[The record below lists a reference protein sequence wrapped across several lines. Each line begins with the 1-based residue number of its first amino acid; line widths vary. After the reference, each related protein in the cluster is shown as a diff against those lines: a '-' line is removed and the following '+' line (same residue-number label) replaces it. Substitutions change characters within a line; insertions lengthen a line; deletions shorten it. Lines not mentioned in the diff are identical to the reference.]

1 MKKRKKP
8 IALFLIMSMVIM
20 LIFPTGSPVSFARKK
35 TVKLKK
41 ITLNYS
47 TYKLQKGKSLKLKA
61 SFKPKK
67 TTQKKIQWKSSKKSV
82 AKVSKKGVVKA
93 LKVGKTTITAKVKG
107 TKKKA
112 VCKVQVV
119 LSKNDGSGN
128 YSNNSDNPAQPDAPL
143 NPSGPNGIT
152 PTETPGSS
160 IHTTSA
166 PRETDPSIP
175 GVTPT
180 APIDPS
186 ETPAIGNTEPPTKV
200 PTKAPTKAPTK
211 EPTKAPTKAPAHVPT
226 KVPASPS
233 SSPKYERPDVT
244 APPVKYLD
252 LTAEGTIHN
261 ETAAGATIVNN
272 PDGSVTVSFLKQ
284 YAALNFYLPDNAQ
297 NYYSNYKSIVLTYT
311 SEGGNLGHALYD
323 TNMAGPENTNA
334 GKHPDWGKKIV
345 ESKTE
350 KTIVFSVTNDCIGGC
365 IRGFQIFCP
374 DEVQTGKP
382 ITITIRSIAFSDKE
396 NPTAEDL
403 KPAGTPVPTATP
415 TEKPTLPP
423 LITREPGA
431 YGINGPVNQGND
443 IVWDSVTFGSYFQ
456 SLYEPETAAAS
467 PIDGEEYTDSNG
479 TVMVYKGGSYY
490 KKEPITW
497 RVLSVNGDDAL
508 IVSEQ
513 NLDTLAYNEQNCS
526 SVTWQDSGIRQWLNE
541 EFYSRAFT
549 DQEKSTILAQV
560 SDTVTDQVYLLSAD
574 EVKKMDYGFAIH
586 HENKSA
592 TRQAKNTAYAQKNGA
607 WTNSESEYAG
617 NGWWWLRD
625 IGSLPFDAAY
635 VGSEGFTDCSGFIAV
650 NTGGGV
656 RPALHINLTSASWT
670 AGDKITVGSAEDLV
684 PTPVPTENP
693 QKKVTLSTVR
703 IDPSSCGSYDIDSD
717 SVKINDTR
725 TGGDDTTFMYFQNP
739 ITVKPGEKI
748 RVTISGPKWGSKDF
762 RVWTTPS
769 TDTGNGTD
777 YAKDPNVFLN
787 PTKQTD
793 GSYSGTVEIAAKT
806 GECNCLAL
814 KASYGVKIQDLIISE
829 IIVERVTTP

>member
-67 TTQKKIQWKSSKKSV
+67 TTQKKIQWKSSKKKI

-112 VCKVQVV
+112 TCKIQVV
-119 LSKNDGSGN
+119 LSNGGGSGN
-128 YSNNSDNPAQPDAPL
+128 YSNNNDNPAQPDAPSG
-143 NPSGPNGIT
+143 PSGVT
-152 PTETPGSS
+152 PTETPDSS
-160 IHTTSA
+160 IHTPSVPT
-166 PRETDPSIP
+166 ETDPSIP
-175 GVTPT
+175 DVTPT
-180 APIDPS
+180 APGKDPS
-186 ETPAIGNTEPPTKV
+186 ETPVISNSEPPTKV

-211 EPTKAPTKAPAHVPT
+211 VPTTAPTLAP
-226 KVPASPS
+226 SPS

-261 ETAAGATIVNN
+261 ETAANATIVNN

-284 YAALNFYLPDNAQ
+284 YGALNFYLPDNAQ
-297 NYYSNYKSIVLTYT
+297 NYYSNYKSVVLTYT
-311 SEGGNLGHALYD
+311 SDGGNLGHALYD
-323 TNMAGPENTNA
+323 TNMAGPENTSA
-334 GKHPDWGKKIV
+334 GKHPNWDKKIV
-345 ESKTE
+345 ESTTE
-350 KTIVFSVTNDCIGGC
+350 KTLIFSVTSDCVGGC

-374 DEVQTGKP
+374 DAVPAGKP
-382 ITITIRSIAFSDKE
+382 ITITIKSIAFSDKE

-403 KPAGTPVPTATP
+403 KPAGTPVPVTTPIPTATP
-415 TEKPTLPP
+415 TKKPTLPP

-456 SLYEPETAAAS
+456 SLYEPEAAVTS
-467 PIDGEEYTDSNG
+467 PVDGEEYTDSNG
-479 TVMVYKGGSYY
+479 TVMIYKGGSYY

-513 NLDTLAYNEQNCS
+513 NLDTIAYNEQNCS
-526 SVTWQDSGIRQWLNE
+526 SVTWQDSGIRQWLNG
-541 EFYSRAFT
+541 EFYSTAFT
-549 DQEKSTILAQV
+549 DQEKSTILSQV

-574 EVKKMDYGFAIH
+574 EVKEMDYGFAIH

-607 WTNSESEYAG
+607 WTNSESAYAG

-670 AGDKITVGSAEDLV
+670 AGDKITVGSAEDLM
-684 PTPVPTENP
+684 PTPAPTENP
-693 QKKVTLSTVR
+693 QKKVSLSAVR
-703 IDPSSCGSYDIDSD
+703 IDPSSCGFYDIDSD
-717 SVKINDTR
+717 TVNINDTR
-725 TGGDDTTFMYFQNP
+725 TGQGESTFMYFPNP
-739 ITVKPGEKI
+739 ITVKAGEKI
-748 RVTISGPKWGSKDF
+748 RVTVSGPKWGSNDF
-762 RVWTTPS
+762 RLWTTPS
-769 TDTGNGTD
+769 TDTGNGNV
-777 YAKDPNVFLN
+777 YAENPDEFLK
-787 PTKQTD
+787 PTIQAD
-793 GSYSGTVEIAAKT
+793 GSYSGSVVIGAKA
-806 GECNCLAL
+806 GECNCLSI
-814 KASYGVKIQDLIISE
+814 KAAYGVKIQDLIISE
-829 IIVERVTTP
+829 IIVERVTG